1 MTSRAL
7 DARNKLASVVR
18 HHPSDRPRIQTA
30 RAALAEAK
38 LADYIERVLREAPP
52 LTDEQRVRLTD
63 LLRPAQKPIDR
74 QEIVANRLAEM
85 DGGDAA

>member
-7 DARNKLASVVR
+7 DARNRLASVVR
-18 HHPSDRPRIQTA
+18 HHPADQPRINEA

-38 LADYIERVLREAPP
+38 LADFIERVLGEAPP
-52 LTDEQRVRLTD
+52 LTDEQRVRLTE
-63 LLRPAQKPIDR
+63 LLRPTARRTTRRKALA
-74 QEIVANRLAEM
+74 ERLAEL